1 MRFVVFRL
9 VDVQLLQQ
17 QLHSELDLVL
27 EEFVEVCTFLLV
39 PRVVIFFQQVA
50 STQDMT
56 FLVVLL
62 QLVLDTRDS
71 GL

>member
-1 MRFVVFRL
+1 VRFVVFRL
-9 VDVQLLQQ
+9 VDVQFLKQ

-27 EEFVEVCTFLLV
+27 EEFIEVCTFLLV

-62 QLVLDTRDS
+62 QLVLDSSDS

>member
-1 MRFVVFRL
+1 VRFVVFRL
-9 VDVQLLQQ
+9 FDVQLLQQ

-62 QLVLDTRDS
+62 QLVLDSSDS